1 MFGSMLKKLIG
12 SSNDREIRKMRKT
25 VNKINALEENLKT
38 LSDTELKAQTP
49 VFRERLA
56 AGARHISNIRTH
68 CYTSLH
74 ISTHQYTGVHIS
86 TRQYTS
92 VHISTNQRTSLHSN
106 THLST

>member
-56 AGARHISNIRTH
+56 AGETLEQILPG
-68 CYTSLH
+68 SLCSGSRDRLPSYGYAPLRCTDDWWYH
-74 ISTHQYTGVHIS
+74 PASGQ
-86 TRQYTS
+86 
-92 VHISTNQRTSLHSN
+92 NC
-106 THLST
+106 

>member
-1 MFGSMLKKLIG
+1 MLKKLIG

-56 AGARHISNIRTH
+56 AAKTYSKYIKM
-68 CYTSLH
+68 
-74 ISTHQYTGVHIS
+74 
-86 TRQYTS
+86 
-92 VHISTNQRTSLHSN
+92 
-106 THLST
+106 